1 MEDWSAQNFSDSV
14 FFETPIPGV
23 GLPPQNSP
31 GGGATRLPVLNSLP
45 EAGEPVP
52 CADPSQFVLARR
64 KSRQISVKNVKVGG
78 GAPIAVQSMCNTYT
92 HDIEATVS
100 QIERLEVAGCEIV
113 RVAVPDERAANALA
127 EIKRRI
133 RIPLVAD
140 IHFDYRL
147 ALMAA
152 EAGVDCLRI
161 NPGNINGEDRV
172 NEVVAAAKD
181 HGISIRVGV
190 NAGSLEKHLLDR
202 YGGATPQA
210 IVESGLRH
218 IVMLEKRGFY
228 ETKISLKASDVA
240 RTVLAYRIM
249 AQKVDYPLHLG
260 ITESG
265 SLRSG
270 SVKSAVGLGIL
281 LSEGIGDTLR
291 VSLASD
297 PVDEVTVAF
306 EILKSLRLRQ
316 KGVNVVACPS
326 CGRVQIDVDK
336 LTLEIEKE
344 LSHIDAPITVA
355 VMGCE
360 VNGPGEAREAD
371 IGVAGGHKRA
381 LMFMKGEKVGLVEYA
396 DIKKNLV
403 REVEILA
410 AKWAEASAKDMSGSG
425 DA

>member
-1 MEDWSAQNFSDSV
+1 
-14 FFETPIPGV
+14 
-23 GLPPQNSP
+23 
-31 GGGATRLPVLNSLP
+31 
-45 EAGEPVP
+45 
-52 CADPSQFVLARR
+52 
-64 KSRQISVKNVKVGG
+64 VKVGG

-100 QIERLEVAGCEIV
+100 QIKRLEAAGCEIV

-127 EIKRRI
+127 EIKSRI

-218 IVMLEKRGFY
+218 IAMLEKRGFY

-281 LSEGIGDTLR
+281 LSEGIGDTVR

-381 LMFMKGEKVGLVEYA
+381 LMFMKGKKVGLVEYA

-403 REVEILA
+403 REVENLA
-410 AKWAEASAKDMSGSG
+410 AKWAEDSAKDMSGGG

>member
-1 MEDWSAQNFSDSV
+1 MEDWSIQHFTDSV
-14 FFETPIPGV
+14 FHEKPIPGV
-23 GLPPQNSP
+23 GLAPRDSAAQ
-31 GGGATRLPVLNSLP
+31 GNSLP
-45 EAGEPVP
+45 IWNPAVPEDSAVP
-52 CADPSQFVLARR
+52 CSDPARFVLARR
-64 KSRQISVKNVKVGG
+64 KSRQISVRGVQVGG
-78 GAPIAVQSMCNTYT
+78 GAPIAVQSMCNTLT
-92 HDIEATVS
+92 HDIEATVG
-100 QIERLEVAGCEIV
+100 QIDRLAEAGCEIV
-113 RVAVPDERAANALA
+113 RVAVPDERAARALP
-127 EIKRRI
+127 EIIRRT
-133 RIPLVAD
+133 RLPLVAD

-152 EAGVDCLRI
+152 DAGVDCLRI

-172 NEVVAAAKD
+172 SEVVASAKD
-181 HGISIRVGV
+181 HAIPIRIGV
-190 NAGSLEKHLLDR
+190 NAGSLEKSLLDR
-202 YGGATPQA
+202 YGGATPEA

-218 IVMLEKRGFY
+218 IAMLEKRGFY

-240 RTVLAYRIM
+240 RTVTAYRLM
-249 AQKVDYPLHLG
+249 AERVDYPLHLG

-265 SLRSG
+265 SLRTG

-297 PVDEVTVAF
+297 PVDEVIVAY
-306 EILKSLRLRQ
+306 EILKSLGLRQ

-336 LTLEIEKE
+336 LTIEIERD
-344 LSHIDAPITVA
+344 LAHIDAPITVA

-381 LMFMKGEKVGLVEYA
+381 LIFMKGEKKGLIDYA
-396 DIKKNLV
+396 DIKENLV
-403 REVEILA
+403 REVEELA
-410 AKWAEASAKDMSGSG
+410 ARMALDSVDPPGGGAA
-425 DA
+425 